1 MVNQYNSLS
10 SSQQRLHEISM
21 DDVSGIDTMM
31 SNINRPSNLIIE
43 TVGVLPPSKTT
54 TAPIIESN
62 LPGIVITPIYSEKE
76 PIEQTE
82 VISKIDNLDD
92 KTKNKAIIVLSIL
105 SLVLILIVIL
115 K

>member
-10 SSQQRLHEISM
+10 ASQQKLHEISM

-31 SNINRPSNLIIE
+31 SNINRPSNLLIE
-43 TVGVLPPSKTT
+43 TVGYLPPSETVIKPTL
-54 TAPIIESN
+54 ESN

-76 PIEQTE
+76 PIEEPE
-82 VISKIDNLDD
+82 VINKIDNLDD
-92 KTKNKAIIVLSIL
+92 KTKNKAIIVLSVL
-105 SLVLILIVIL
+105 SLVLILIVIF